1 MPLVL
6 RPVTGEIEQDVVA
19 SFAYVGDELS
29 ESLGVGPWQCL
40 LGGTNFIAKFNS
52 YDLKSM
58 LNWVIYEC
66 EARKL
71 DQVLLDLPPGG
82 VDGFD
87 SRQFA
92 ITLGEVVL
100 AHDWTNSPI
109 REMFVYSFEQADHE
123 AVNGY
128 YQGYWHI

>member
-6 RPVTGEIEQDVVA
+6 RPVTGEIEQENVA
-19 SFAYVGDELS
+19 SFAYVGNELS

-40 LGGTNFIAKFNS
+40 LGGTGFIAKFNS
-52 YDLKSM
+52 YELKTM
-58 LNWVIYEC
+58 LQWVIGEC
-66 EARKL
+66 EARGL

-87 SRQFA
+87 PRQFA

-100 AHDWTNSPI
+100 AHDWAKSPV
-109 REMFVYSFEQADHE
+109 REMFVYSFKQVDHE

>member
-6 RPVTGEIEQDVVA
+6 RPVTGDIEQDNVA
-19 SFAYVGDELS
+19 SFAYVGDKLS
-29 ESLGVGPWQCL
+29 EGLGVAPWQCC
-40 LGGTNFIAKFNS
+40 LGGTGFIAEFNS
-52 YDLKSM
+52 YDLTSM
-58 LNWVIYEC
+58 LNWVISEC
-66 EARKL
+66 EVRNL
-71 DQVLLDLPPGG
+71 DQVLLDLPPSG

-87 SRQFA
+87 TRQFA

-109 REMFVYSFEQADHE
+109 REIFVYSFKQVDHE
-123 AVNGY
+123 TVNGY

>member
-6 RPVTGEIEQDVVA
+6 RPVTGDIEQDNVA
-19 SFAYVGDELS
+19 SLAYVGDELA
-29 ESLGVGPWQCL
+29 ESLGVGPWQCC
-40 LGGTNFIAKFNS
+40 LGGTGFIAKFNS
-52 YDLKSM
+52 YELNTM
-58 LNWVIYEC
+58 LQWVIGEC
-66 EARKL
+66 EARGL

-87 SRQFA
+87 ARQFA

-100 AHDWTNSPI
+100 AHNWDKSPL
-109 REMFVYSFEQADHE
+109 REMFVYSFKQVDHE
-123 AVNGY
+123 AVNSY